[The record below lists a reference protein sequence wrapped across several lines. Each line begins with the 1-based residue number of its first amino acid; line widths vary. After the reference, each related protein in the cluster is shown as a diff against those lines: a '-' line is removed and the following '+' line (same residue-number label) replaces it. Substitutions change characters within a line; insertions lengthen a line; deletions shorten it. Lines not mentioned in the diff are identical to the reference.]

1 MEGRVAASTS
11 VSIDFGS
18 FKMFILTQ
26 NDTAPKEVQDNIYQN
41 GGKKPTKREFRE
53 LFKKSGVKRLRKI
66 TKNEKIP
73 ELSRSQN

>member
-18 FKMFILTQ
+18 FNVFISTQ
-26 NDTAPKEVQDNIYQN
+26 NAPKEVQANIIQN
-41 GGKKPTKREFRE
+41 DGKKPTKREFRE

-66 TKNEKIP
+66 TKNEKTP